1 VDIRKGLFKL
11 ILQVRKERRQL
22 YTTKSLYSQA
32 NYEVNQTISWKMLSD
47 DQCENIFLT
56 ALEILERTGVEI
68 ANKEA
73 LDLFEKA
80 GCWVDDNR
88 VRIPSSLTEWA
99 VRTAPSRITICD
111 RNGKRALSLETTNV
125 YFGPGYENVNVL
137 DPLTGSLRKPVK
149 DDVVNCAIVCDALKN
164 IDFAMSNGQPTDVNP
179 ALAEVH
185 AFEALVSNTTKPV
198 VQSVKTLAQA
208 QAVVDIA
215 SSIAG
220 GLRELQKN
228 PFLVLHIQTEGTL
241 IHSDETMAKVI
252 FAAQNGIPF
261 IYNTKLIAGDTA
273 PATPAG
279 AIVLALADVLTGTIL
294 SQLVRQGAHIIAG
307 GLFTIDDQDNEIL
320 PLGAPEVE
328 LMGTGFANVLRHLRL
343 PNFGFAG
350 ATDAKISDAQMGLES
365 AFSILHAGLSG
376 TNLIHGCGQMEYG
389 LTGSL
394 ELLVMGDEAMGMTR
408 RIMKGIETNE
418 ERLARG
424 VIDAVQPGGHYLGE
438 EHTMKYFRS
447 EVWWPTLMNRK
458 RIDDW
463 KAEGAKPMGQR
474 VKEKT
479 QDLLKNHLPTKLTA
493 DKVAEIQAIVA
504 KAEASLK

>member
-1 VDIRKGLFKL
+1 MN
-11 ILQVRKERRQL
+11 
-22 YTTKSLYSQA
+22 TTKSLYSQA
-32 NYEVNQTISWKMLSD
+32 NNEVNQTIFWKMLSD
-47 DQCENIFLT
+47 DQCENIFMT
-56 ALEILERTGVEI
+56 ALEVLERTGAEVQ
-68 ANKEA
+68 NKEA
-73 LDLFEKA
+73 LELFEKA
-80 GCWVDDNR
+80 GCWVDGNR

-99 VRTAPSRITICD
+99 VRTAPSRITLCD

-125 YFGPGYENVNVL
+125 YYGPGHENVNVL
-137 DPLTGSLRKPVK
+137 DPQTGEFRKPLK
-149 DDVVNCAIVCDALKN
+149 ADVANTAIVCDGLKN
-164 IDFAMSNGQPTDVNP
+164 IDFVMSNGQPSDVKP
-179 ALAEVH
+179 TMAEVH
-185 AFEALVSNTTKPV
+185 AFEALVSNTAKPV
-198 VQSVKTLAQA
+198 VQSVKTVEQA

-215 SSIAG
+215 SAIAG

-228 PFLVLHIQTEGTL
+228 PFVVLHIQTEGTL
-241 IHSDETMAKVI
+241 THSDNTLAKVI
-252 FAAQNGIPF
+252 FAAKNGVPF
-261 IYNTKLIAGDTA
+261 VYNTKLVAGDTA

-279 AIVLALADVLTGTIL
+279 AIVVALADVLVGIIL

-307 GLFTIDDQDNEIL
+307 GLFTIDDKANGIQ

-328 LMGTGFANVLRHLRL
+328 LMGTGFANVLRYLHV

-350 ATDAKISDAQMGLES
+350 ATDAKHSDAQMGLES

-394 ELLVMGDEAMGMTR
+394 ELLVMGDRAMGMTR
-408 RIMKGIETNE
+408 RIMKGVETNE

-463 KAEGAKPMGQR
+463 TALGAKPMGQR

-479 QDLLKNHLPTKLTA
+479 QDLLKNHLPAKLA
-493 DKVAEIQAIVA
+493 EAKVTEIQAIVA
-504 KAEASLK
+504 KAEASMN

>member
-1 VDIRKGLFKL
+1 M
-11 ILQVRKERRQL
+11 
-22 YTTKSLYSQA
+22 YTTKSLYTQA
-32 NYEVNQTISWKMLSD
+32 NNQVNQTILWKMLSD
-47 DQCENIFLT
+47 DQCENIFMT
-56 ALEILERTGVEI
+56 ALEVLERTGAEVQC
-68 ANKEA
+68 KEA
-73 LDLFEKA
+73 LDLFEKG
-80 GCWVDDNR
+80 GCWVDGNR
-88 VRIPSSLTEWA
+88 VRIPSSLAEWA
-99 VRTAPSRITICD
+99 VRTAPSRITLCD

-125 YFGPGYENVNVL
+125 YYGPGKDNTNIL
-137 DPLTGSLRKPVK
+137 DPQTGGFRKPVK
-149 DDVVNCAIVCDALKN
+149 SDVVNTAIVCDSLKN
-164 IDFAMSNGQPTDVNP
+164 IDFAMSNGLPTDVNP
-179 ALAEVH
+179 AAAEVH
-185 AFEALVSNTTKPV
+185 AFEALVSNTTKPI
-198 VQSVKTLAQA
+198 VQPVKTVEQA

-215 SSIAG
+215 AAIAG

-228 PFLVLHIQTEGTL
+228 PFVALHIQTEGTL
-241 IHSDETMAKVI
+241 THSDNTLAKVI
-252 FAAQNGIPF
+252 FAAKKGIPF
-261 IYNTKLIAGDTA
+261 VYNTKLIAGDTA

-279 AIVLALADVLTGTIL
+279 AIVVALADVLVGILL
-294 SQLVRQGAHIIAG
+294 SQLVRQGAHVIAG
-307 GLFTIDDQDNEIL
+307 GLFTIDDKVNGVQ

-328 LMGTGFANVLRHLRL
+328 LMGTGFANVLRYLHV

-350 ATDAKISDAQMGLES
+350 ATDAKHSDAQMGLES

-408 RIMKGIETNE
+408 RIMKGVETNE

-463 KAEGAKPMGQR
+463 TSLGAKSMGQR

-479 QDLLKNHLPTKLTA
+479 QDILKNHQPAKLDA
-493 DKVAEIQAIVA
+493 AKVAEIQAIVA
-504 KAEASLK
+504 KAEAAMK